1 MYYGGIISILSS
13 QKEETGKMAEKLGKL
28 HEDGKIRIY
37 YRRNGDYIRSVLVP
51 TEYPERILTA
61 AEALSLSSYS
71 FIHVPLEAKWTEGE
85 LALLVD
91 SLGVR
96 GALITPLPEA
106 NVKKLFKGTS
116 LEVFEVRQEVGEVE
130 VKEEDR
136 GFVYIDRVF
145 VVKGVGVVVTGFSYT
160 PVKVH
165 DKLKVLP
172 QGKEV
177 EVKSIQVLDE
187 DQQEVGVGVRIGFA
201 LRNVK
206 EEELKDSFALV
217 KPGAKTLKE
226 FTANI
231 KVYPWSK
238 VEEKKYHMVGNGIS
252 AVAELKVDG
261 EKATVRLPF
270 DVPASRRFVVIDVNV
285 RQGKPRV
292 VGYLEVGS

>member
-13 QKEETGKMAEKLGKL
+13 QKEESGKIAERLGKL

-51 TEYPERILTA
+51 TEYPERVLTT

-71 FIHVPLEAKWTEGE
+71 LVYIPADAKWTEGE

-91 SLGVR
+91 SLGVK
-96 GALITPLPEA
+96 GSIVSPLPEA
-106 NVKKLFKGTS
+106 NVRKLFRGTS
-116 LEVFEVRQEVGEVE
+116 LEGFEVRHEVEEVE
-130 VKEEDR
+130 VKEEER

-160 PVKVH
+160 QVKVH

-187 DQQEVGVGVRIGFA
+187 DQQEVGIGVRIGFA

-217 KPGAKTLKE
+217 KSNAKTLKE
-226 FTANI
+226 FTAKI

-238 VEEKKYHMVGNGIS
+238 VEDKKYHVVGNGVS
-252 AVAELKVDG
+252 TLAELKVEGDR
-261 EKATVRLPF
+261 ATVKLPF
-270 DVPASRRFVVIDVNV
+270 EVPYSKRFTVIDVNAK
-285 RQGKPRV
+285 QGKPRV
-292 VGYLEVGS
+292 VGYLELGS